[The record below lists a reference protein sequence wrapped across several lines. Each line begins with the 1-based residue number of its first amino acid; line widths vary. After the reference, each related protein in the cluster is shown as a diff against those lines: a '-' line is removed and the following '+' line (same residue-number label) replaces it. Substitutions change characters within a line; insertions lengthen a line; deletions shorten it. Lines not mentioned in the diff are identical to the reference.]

1 MSFALGLVIAAAT
14 PFADLDTIDRTVAAF
29 TGVTIGQPGGA
40 STPVDRRLRLRPCAT
55 PLGLSWRTPRRESV
69 VVQCQDAGGWRI
81 FVPVQA
87 APVAPQLSAAAPSA
101 LPAVNRGD
109 AVTIAVSGS
118 GFTVS
123 QPGEAIDAG
132 AVGAWIRVR
141 PVRAAHANAQPMRA
155 RIVRPGVVELVV
167 P

>member
-1 MSFALGLVIAAAT
+1 MSFALGLVFAVAA

-29 TGVTIGQPGGA
+29 TGVAIGQPGGA
-40 STPVDRRLRLRPCAT
+40 VTPVDRRLRLRACAA

-87 APVAPQLSAAAPSA
+87 VPVVFQLAAAAPAA

-109 AVTIAVSGS
+109 AVTIAVSGN

-123 QPGEAIDAG
+123 QPGEAMEAG
-132 AVGAWIRVR
+132 PVGAWIRVR
-141 PVRAAHANAQPMRA
+141 PARATRAGTEPMRA
-155 RIVRPGVVELVV
+155 RIVRPGVVEL
-167 P
+167 PLP